1 MTTRK
6 PLPFRRPRHAM
17 SADIRRAL
25 LSHGVMTKYRQRPT
39 YQRNDYLGW
48 IGRAKRPAT
57 RQKRLMQMLAELETG
72 DRYMKMPY
80 RPSQSRRR
88 S

>member
-6 PLPFRRPRHAM
+6 ALPFRRPRNAM
-17 SADIRRAL
+17 PADIRRAL
-25 LSHGVMTKYRQRPT
+25 LSHGVMTKYRQRPA
-39 YQRNDYLGW
+39 YQRSDYLDW

-80 RPSQSRRR
+80 RPSQTRGRT
-88 S
+88 